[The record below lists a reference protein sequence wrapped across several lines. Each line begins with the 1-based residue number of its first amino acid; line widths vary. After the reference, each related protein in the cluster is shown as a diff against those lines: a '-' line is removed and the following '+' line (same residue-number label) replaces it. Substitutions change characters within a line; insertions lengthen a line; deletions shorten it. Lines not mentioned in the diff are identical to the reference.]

1 MRNDRRSSYAESSTS
16 TMREDRDKK
25 KKSKDSKSDKRR
37 SSRSEQPA
45 SVTPTGGYRGDIV
58 DSPKSPQRSY
68 SEQMGSD
75 GLSRFPGQAGAPMMS
90 GALPVGTNG
99 LQSSSSSQYQ
109 NQPQPQQ
116 QQQGHHYSDH
126 VQSQFPG
133 QDPVNFA
140 SSALPGG
147 HPFGAAAEFYND
159 QGQSVGQQP
168 GVRPQPPSVIVGQD
182 TPHLMSASAQPNPVA
197 DTGSGAAADFYAQGP
212 STSSSRPPRPLSSS
226 MPGAFVDDTP
236 APPKPPRPAS
246 SSRPDKPGT
255 FGTAA
260 SMVGAAAFGYAAGH
274 SSSSHEHS
282 ASYSSS
288 SNVRP
293 PSSFSSYTNTAPAAP
308 ASTYNM
314 YGNGPNTSN
323 SNASNGTHLPSH
335 AAAAYGNDD
344 IPPPKPPRPSRPEK
358 HSSGSNAGLLAAGAA
373 GLAAYATHQ
382 HNSSTHEHS
391 HSHTHTHSHSHG
403 TSQHHSASGASN
415 GHQNNGLPPS
425 AYVSGGMAQHHQH
438 TGPVSRFVDW
448 WKDYEDVQKMEE
460 YTEYI
465 GVCKGCFDPRSSVL
479 DAPRKHHYYKR
490 RSNEFMR
497 PSGGI
502 EKQSRYNLKE
512 KRSQNSISGE
522 ERRKT
527 SNSAAGWMAAGLGG
541 LGLAKAGKAVWNT
554 ARDDFDDT
562 YSIKSGRSRVSRR
575 SSSRSLDRKG
585 YSYGYTGVRHRSRS
599 GDRMSNMSVGVT
611 GDRKDRK
618 AHKSRRHSRASS
630 SSSSSSDNGKSGLIG
645 AAIGAGLAGAA
656 LGASA
661 SKKRHARSKSPKRVH
676 VVHPRRDSNDDERSR
691 RSQQLRHKVSRSST
705 SGASV
710 IEIGQNHE
718 HEGGF
723 FQGFFSAP
731 PPKEK
736 RVKPASLKKKK
747 GGFFNF
753 TNASTSSTDSD
764 MAFGTGYV
772 RRRRR
777 SSHSRRPS
785 PKRRNSDERLKASLI
800 GLGATAAAITAA
812 KAGKGKRSR
821 DVSVVKENRKSLRDS
836 QSSRTGSRYGDD
848 EWEDLPDDGPS
859 DSASDGGL
867 VYGEHVLRKSKSNDS
882 MDSNGSGTNKW
893 GWRWGFGKKK
903 RRSSNNLYDN
913 IANTSLIAPAAAG
926 AVGAAAGAAA
936 VGATQGRP
944 DSQSSSA
951 QTLQSVYP
959 VAPHDPNAFFDARRT
974 SSIATSQPLVTSGP
988 GSVSLQQPQPMHQVH
1003 GTVYTTQAPP
1013 PASYNAPTGPPVF
1026 SQVPPQPQAQNII
1039 INNSNN
1045 QFPQQPPLRRA
1056 NSSPIQTSSW
1066 RRDAAIAGLA
1076 ATAGAAAISALKS
1089 DRPPSASSNVRFDL
1103 TQTQTEKEM
1112 RERRRQQER
1121 IEEEAQRR
1129 REQQRLDDEAR
1140 WEEEELARRE
1150 QQRRD
1155 DQARRLETARREEEE
1170 RVRREQQRQE
1180 DEVRKAEEERRL
1192 TLLRLEESKREDEE
1206 RRLTLL
1212 RQEETRREEERR
1224 LILLRQGE
1232 TKREE
1237 EERRLTLLRQEETRR
1252 EEEERRLAL
1261 LRQEETKREE
1271 DERRRREIQRQQDEA
1286 RKFMEIERLARLEN
1300 DRRRDE
1306 HELAARQLREAEER
1320 ERQQRLAFLEH
1331 QRQLAIE
1338 AAEEERVRRE
1348 RREAQ
1353 QQEAERIDAARR
1365 EAEIQEDLE
1374 QRRRGRELQDPSN
1387 RFASVQA
1394 RQLEEQPTGDSIAST
1409 ATVVQR
1415 KEKELKDRERE
1426 ALKPEKKSS
1435 SVASAVA
1442 AGAAAAIVSG
1452 AISSYKDKTKEKE
1465 KEKKEKERERKRDRS
1480 VKRQSSSSSK
1490 SSESK
1495 RGKTRE
1501 PTSVKTIEPSRV
1513 EQDMFDE
1520 DIFNPD
1526 LFKEPT
1532 RQDAR
1537 EVLRDWEDRYSAKP
1551 VSQAEFFAPRELLAD
1566 DNLPKVKPVDPN
1578 EGVGDLQMY
1587 YAHEDAPSGQPI
1599 LPPYPPSYSFTAT
1612 RDGRPTKQRPL
1623 PIPVLSLTMPT
1634 PPGSRAPSVRSV
1646 SPSPVRTREPVRDTK
1661 DDYRQE
1667 DSNRARSRVSWGE
1680 NQFHHFDVPTPE
1692 SFREQFVSDG
1702 DLKRQQPNYS
1712 TDQVTVEREVPTSA
1726 YIPYQPGTPS
1736 SSESKETTPS
1746 TQYVSDDNSST
1757 WDSVVSASASSKAS
1771 ERNENTPSNS
1781 ASGSAVSNVSAPPPQ
1796 SQQDEYDYKRIN
1808 ASLLSNPFS
1817 DTNMAPSTIAASLIS
1832 APSAISAPSII
1843 SAAPS
1848 TSSVQT
1854 AYYQPEPAFDMRMM
1868 PERRTTG
1875 PGFVEGEIPDDPMP
1889 LHIPGSFEEA
1899 EESEPPTPTME
1910 SFASAVKNDTK
1921 GKTSKS
1927 TDSNVVLQD
1936 VPRQVEPEPSVVSK
1950 SSKGKGVESDTK
1962 SSKKD
1967 KEKEKD
1973 KEKKKKKKSSKASKR
1988 ISVDTWELDEPSP
2001 PTSPILERGPRD
2013 IEPRT
2018 VEPSHSGGSSRTADH
2033 GQDYQPSKS
2042 ASRSD
2047 EGSSA
2052 KVSTAAL
2059 AGGFAALVGTAISQ
2073 DRDRMASD
2081 LERARR
2087 NLESV
2092 EKPSARDSH
2101 SSSANSNRA
2110 PEDPA
2115 KNVTIPS
2122 YAFEGVDE
2130 LADKTPKRRSEK
2142 RSSSSGKWSPSVGSP
2157 LRTEMKQED
2166 YMGARNNSDGSKYQP
2181 LVEAP
2186 KVPTATPF
2194 TSTSDPTTSRSVADS
2209 GYYAPDDFTHPESN
2223 EKESDKSYFAS
2234 SNGNTRDSQSR
2245 ASNAERS
2252 RRSDDEDDYRRRN
2265 SFDDDIG
2272 SIASLSYKYEDPDR
2286 EERRRRRREAR
2297 SETRDKSRDKSRDYD
2312 VGEGE
2317 ERRRKHRRRETD
2329 EGADDWDT
2337 RSTYSEARSDVN
2349 GERRRRHKRKD
2360 SSPDRKTRSRSEAA
2374 SEYGDLYDEP
2384 KSSRRRSRREDDDTA
2399 SLISSFAGWDDDR
2412 SSRKE
2417 KDKRSSGLM
2426 GLFSSKS
2433 RENLAEAASK
2443 PSRSRDDDDEER
2455 KHRRRR
2461 HRSDRGS
2468 TYGSDDDDV
2477 RSTISS
2483 TSRREKRSRS
2493 SRSERDG
2500 DRADAY
2506 DEKVHRSS
2514 YMR

>member
-1 MRNDRRSSYAESSTS
+1 MWSRLTGSSGASQSPKDDDARRRRTTTTSDSTRSKRDRDRDPDTRSVVSSTSTRKPSLSRRDTAPSSTASFTTAFDDIPRSRAAPNTDPNSDYDRRRDDRRSSYAESSTS
-16 TMREDRDKK
+16 TMRDDRDKK
-25 KKSKDSKSDKRR
+25 KRSKDSKSDKRR
-37 SSRSEQPA
+37 STRSEQPS
-45 SVTPTGGYRGDIV
+45 SVTQTGGYRGDIV
-58 DSPKSPQRSY
+58 DSPKSLQRSY

-75 GLSRFPGQAGAPMMS
+75 GLSRFPGQAGAPMI
-90 GALPVGTNG
+90 
-99 LQSSSSSQYQ
+99 
-109 NQPQPQQ
+109 
-116 QQQGHHYSDH
+116 
-126 VQSQFPG
+126 QFPG

-147 HPFGAAAEFYND
+147 NPFGAAAEFYND

-197 DTGSGAAADFYAQGP
+197 DTGSGAAADFYAQVP
-212 STSSSRPPRPLSSS
+212 STPSSRPPRPLSSS

-246 SSRPDKPGT
+246 SSRPDKPGI

-260 SMVGAAAFGYAAGH
+260 STASAAAFGYAAGH

-282 ASYSSS
+282 ASFSSS

-293 PSSFSSYTNTAPAAP
+293 PSSFSSYTNTGPAAP

-323 SNASNGTHLPSH
+323 SNASNGTHLPSY
-335 AAAAYGNDD
+335 AAAAHGNDG
-344 IPPPKPPRPSRPEK
+344 IPPPKPPRPSKPEK
-358 HSSGSNAGLLAAGAA
+358 HSSSSNAGLLAAGAA

-403 TSQHHSASGASN
+403 TSQHHSASGAPN
-415 GHQNNGLPPS
+415 GHQNNGLLPN

-585 YSYGYTGVRHRSRS
+585 YSYGYAGVRHRSRS

-611 GDRKDRK
+611 GDRKDRR

-661 SKKRHARSKSPKRVH
+661 SKKRHARSKSPKRVQ
-676 VVHPRRDSNDDERSR
+676 VLHPRRDSNDDERSR

-723 FQGFFSAP
+723 FQGFFAAP

-821 DVSVVKENRKSLRDS
+821 DVSVAKENRKTLRDS

-867 VYGEHVLRKSKSNDS
+867 VYGEHVLRKSKSNES
-882 MDSNGSGTNKW
+882 MESNGSGTNKW

-913 IANTSLIAPAAAG
+913 IASTSLIAPAAAG
-926 AVGAAAGAAA
+926 AVGAATGAAA
-936 VGATQGRP
+936 IGATQGRP

-1026 SQVPPQPQAQNII
+1026 SQVPPQPQAQNIT
-1039 INNSNN
+1039 INNNNN

-1103 TQTQTEKEM
+1103 TQAQTEKEM

-1155 DQARRLETARREEEE
+1155 DQARRLETA
-1170 RVRREQQRQE
+1170 Q
-1180 DEVRKAEEERRL
+1180 
-1192 TLLRLEESKREDEE
+1192 
-1206 RRLTLL
+1206 
-1212 RQEETRREEERR
+1212 
-1224 LILLRQGE
+1224 
-1232 TKREE
+1232 
-1237 EERRLTLLRQEETRR
+1237 
-1252 EEEERRLAL
+1252 RRLAL

-1271 DERRRREIQRQQDEA
+1271 DERRRRELQRQQDEA

-1387 RFASVQA
+1387 RYASVQA
-1394 RQLEEQPTGDSIAST
+1394 RQLEEQPTADSIAST
-1409 ATVVQR
+1409 TTVVQR

-1442 AGAAAAIVSG
+1442 AGAAAAIVGG

-1465 KEKKEKERERKRDRS
+1465 KEKKEKERDRKRDRS
-1480 VKRQSSSSSK
+1480 LKRQSSSSSK

-1501 PTSVKTIEPSRV
+1501 PASVKTIEPSRV

-1526 LFKEPT
+1526 LFKEPA

-1578 EGVGDLQMY
+1578 EGVGDLQVY

-1612 RDGRPTKQRPL
+1612 RDGRPTKQQPL

-1646 SPSPVRTREPVRDTK
+1646 SPSPARTREPIRDTT
-1661 DDYRQE
+1661 DGYRQE

-1712 TDQVTVEREVPTSA
+1712 TDQVTLEREAPTSA

-1781 ASGSAVSNVSAPPPQ
+1781 ASGSAVSNVLAPPPQ
-1796 SQQDEYDYKRIN
+1796 NQQDEYDYKRIN
-1808 ASLLSNPFS
+1808 SSLLSNPFS

-1854 AYYQPEPAFDMRMM
+1854 AYYQPEPVFDMRMM
-1868 PERRTTG
+1868 PDRRTTG
-1875 PGFVEGEIPDDPMP
+1875 PGFVEGEIPDDPVP

-1899 EESEPPTPTME
+1899 EESEPPTPTIE
-1910 SFASAVKNDTK
+1910 SFASAARKDTK

-1967 KEKEKD
+1967 KDKDKDKDKEKD
-1973 KEKKKKKKSSKASKR
+1973 KEKKKKKKSSKSSKR

-2001 PTSPILERGPRD
+2001 PTSPILERDPRD
-2013 IEPRT
+2013 IEPSRTIESPRT
-2018 VEPSHSGGSSRTADH
+2018 VEPPRSGD
-2033 GQDYQPSKS
+2033 
-2042 ASRSD
+2042 D

-2052 KVSTAAL
+2052 KVSPAAL
-2059 AGGFAALVGTAISQ
+2059 AGGFAALIGTAISQ
-2073 DRDRMASD
+2073 DQDRMASD
-2081 LERARR
+2081 FERAKR
-2087 NLESV
+2087 NLESA

-2101 SSSANSNRA
+2101 SSSANNNRA

-2166 YMGARNNSDGSKYQP
+2166 YMGTRNNSDGSKYQP

-2186 KVPTATPF
+2186 KVPTAAPF
-2194 TSTSDPTTSRSVADS
+2194 TSTSDPITSRSVADS

-2223 EKESDKSYFAS
+2223 EKESDKSYFAN
-2234 SNGNTRDSQSR
+2234 SNGNAGDSQSR

-2252 RRSDDEDDYRRRN
+2252 RHSDDEDDYRRRN

-2297 SETRDKSRDKSRDYD
+2297 SETRDKSRDKSRDRDYD

-2337 RSTYSEARSDVN
+2337 RSTY
-2349 GERRRRHKRKD
+2349 
-2360 SSPDRKTRSRSEAA
+2360 
-2374 SEYGDLYDEP
+2374 
-2384 KSSRRRSRREDDDTA
+2384 
-2399 SLISSFAGWDDDR
+2399 
-2412 SSRKE
+2412 
-2417 KDKRSSGLM
+2417 
-2426 GLFSSKS
+2426 
-2433 RENLAEAASK
+2433 
-2443 PSRSRDDDDEER
+2443 
-2455 KHRRRR
+2455 
-2461 HRSDRGS
+2461 
-2468 TYGSDDDDV
+2468 
-2477 RSTISS
+2477 
-2483 TSRREKRSRS
+2483 
-2493 SRSERDG
+2493 
-2500 DRADAY
+2500 
-2506 DEKVHRSS
+2506 
-2514 YMR
+2514 